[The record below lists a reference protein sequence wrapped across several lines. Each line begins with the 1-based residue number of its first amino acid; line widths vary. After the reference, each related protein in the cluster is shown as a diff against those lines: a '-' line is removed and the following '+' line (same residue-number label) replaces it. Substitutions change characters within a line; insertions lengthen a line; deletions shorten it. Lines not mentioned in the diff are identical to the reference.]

1 MTKDT
6 GRARL
11 PGLVAPRVDNPD
23 LARWVQAVAERLE
36 VREGARG
43 NPYERAVT
51 VRDLT
56 EGGIAVVGGGGRL
69 VSGGASAPGGP
80 GGPDPDYE
88 IFWENLKNSSL
99 YRELMKRLD
108 DPTRF
113 DYLADEVKAVLLR
126 DIAEEARLRG
136 ADVRRLETKI
146 QTETRSLAMSVEEV
160 TAAVQDAAA
169 GVRFTQVA
177 QADADTA
184 LAAQITQVQANLDGK
199 VAGVEQTLRAISST
213 TDGLKAEYF
222 VKVQAG
228 GAFGG
233 FGLSAVSPADP
244 SKPTYSQFLIAA
256 DRFALISPDGKLNP
270 FGVDVANSAIYL
282 NGKVRIN
289 AGGTPIEDLNTGIT
303 LSAPGQVF
311 NVSNTGAI
319 TPDSITVK
327 AKLNGSLAGRS
338 MTFSTTPPNIGT
350 QNGRDLTIPASAFA
364 TNTTV
369 KVTATATAANGTAY
383 SDEFTL
389 YKVVDGADALVGF
402 LTNESHGLP
411 ANGDGTVTSYAGA
424 SGEMVVFKGGKR
436 QTTGVLF
443 SLGANPN
450 RLIVNINASTGAYS
464 VTGGL
469 TSDSAT
475 VTFRAVVGG
484 ATLEKVFTLTRQKD
498 GATGRPGDPGEEGP
512 RGSLTG
518 YSNTIPNRT
527 IPLQGP
533 SWDAN
538 RAAHDQYAALI
549 ILYMVKGSTDPW
561 PTDSPFGS
569 GLSAAQK
576 AHLRI
581 GDTVT
586 LSNAD
591 KAATRYW
598 SGMGWV
604 DVGVIIDGNLLVKGT
619 VSADKIAAMAITAD
633 KIAAGAITADKVA
646 AGSITAEKLAAGSIT
661 ADAIASSVSQS
672 RSGMR
677 FGFGTNGGTAGYV
690 GAGFFEST
698 ANNTYGL
705 AAVKRGDGAAFA
717 ASHTSDRNAAA
728 LFNHGSS
735 DYVRGWT
742 TAAKICALD
751 EIGWQPTAGV
761 FMHGSNRGNTALLGR
776 QDQAGYFQ
784 AAGGASSVSLAQGS
798 YALTAT
804 GSVWLGGAVDISGSL
819 KINGVEVKPGGGG
832 SVDGKDILPNS
843 VVSSGRIT
851 SYGNNGTTYVGAG
864 SHAGYPLGFF
874 TTLSAQ
880 IREHLSVVGN
890 VLIDGSLQV
899 KGRTLAFTGAH
910 PGLLG
915 KADMP
920 VVGDI
925 LVDHRVAVRLDVS
938 NTISIVRPSTSKNQK
953 GVIGVFAGENGTMP
967 ATLSAD
973 GNIGGDPDPKFAHL
987 LATHSIIDIN
997 SVGEGQINVCGEGGD
1012 LEIGDLI
1019 VASSMPGKGMRQSD
1033 DLVRSY
1039 TVAKVRENVKF
1050 SSPTE
1055 VKQVA
1060 CIYLCG

>member
-160 TAAVQDAAA
+160 TAAVQNAAA

-244 SKPTYSQFLIAA
+244 SKPAYSQFLIAA

-350 QNGRDLTIPASAFA
+350 PNGRDITIPASAFA
-364 TNTTV
+364 THTTV

-389 YKVVDGADALVGF
+389 YKVVDGADALVCF

-436 QTTGVLF
+436 LTTGVLF
-443 SLGANPN
+443 SMGANPN
-450 RLIVNINASTGAYS
+450 RLNASINASTGAYA
-464 VTGGL
+464 VTSGL
-469 TSDSAT
+469 SSDTAT

-498 GATGRPGDPGEEGP
+498 GATGKPGDPGEEGP

-518 YSNTIPNRT
+518 YSNTIPNWT
-527 IPLQGP
+527 IPLQGA

-549 ILYMVKGSTDPW
+549 ILYMVEGSTNPW

-598 SGMGWV
+598 SGFGWV

-619 VSADKIAAMAITAD
+619 VSADKIAAGAITAD
-633 KIAAGAITADKVA
+633 KIAAGAITADKIL
-646 AGSITAEKLAAGSIT
+646 AGS
-661 ADAIASSVSQS
+661 QS
-672 RSGMR
+672 TQQGFT
-677 FGFGTNGGTAGYV
+677 FGFGAGASVYGFN
-690 GAGFFEST
+690 GAGFFRSDKE
-698 ANNTYGL
+698 NTFGL
-705 AAVKRGDGAAFA
+705 AAVHTGRNVALAGNAVNLDG
-717 ASHTSDRNAAA
+717 
-728 LFNHGSS
+728 
-735 DYVRGWT
+735 
-742 TAAKICALD
+742 TA
-751 EIGWQPTAGV
+751 
-761 FMHGSNRGNTALLGR
+761 ALLGCGTVGSAISGATIGTR
-776 QDQAGYFQ
+776 YFAGFFPYRNGQPNSNSTDHNAGTISSAKLGTPVEAGYFICNTY
-784 AAGGASSVSLAQGS
+784 GGRVDTVISHKDGWAIHSNGKG
-798 YALTAT
+798 Y
-804 GSVWLGGAVDISGSL
+804 LGGGLEVGGSL
-819 KINGVEVKPGGGG
+819 KVNGVEVKPGGGSSAAFNETVTVSAG
-832 SVDGKDILPNS
+832 GCYTSLGTYYGSFSMGLKTNGSLSVDGWSEFNTAL
-843 VVSSGRIT
+843 VVREDLRVL
-851 SYGNNGTTYVGAG
+851 GNLY
-864 SHAGYPLGFF
+864 
-874 TTLSAQ
+874 
-880 IREHLSVVGN
+880 
-890 VLIDGSLQV
+890 V
-899 KGRTLAFTGAH
+899 KGRQLAFTGAH
-910 PGLLG
+910 HALLA
-915 KADMP
+915 KNSPA
-920 VVGDI
+920 VEGDI
-925 LVDHRVAVRLDVS
+925 VVDGDVIAKDGVS
-938 NTISIVRPSTSKNQK
+938 NTLLAASLSAHPNQK
-953 GVIGVFAGENGTMP
+953 GAIGVFSGEEDMVPDILALEPDSGSPTER
-967 ATLSAD
+967 TV
-973 GNIGGDPDPKFAHL
+973 DPKYAKL
-987 LATHSIIDIN
+987 METHRVIMVN
-997 SVGEGQINVCGEGGD
+997 SVGEGQINVCGEGGG

-1019 VASSMPGKGMRQSD
+1019 VASSMPGKGMRQAD
-1033 DLVRSY
+1033 DLVRSC